1 MIKNEKEWTIV
12 GTVRAK
18 LNGVS
23 ATRGLPAFSVY
34 AFSPTE
40 ARGKA
45 EFIMNALNFG
55 PSLPEGVEFDLGMID
70 EDGNHYSANEYEG
83 VRKVG
88 SVIDGFLPCYQCGTD
103 TRYESRGRPCCGDCI
118 A

>member
-12 GTVRAK
+12 GTVRVEK
-18 LNGVS
+18 PDGWSV
-23 ATRGLPAFSVY
+23 TRGLPTFSVY
-34 AFSPTE
+34 GFSPRE
-40 ARGKA
+40 ARRKA
-45 EFIMNALNFG
+45 KEIITASWSG
-55 PSLPEGVEFDLGMID
+55 PSVVEFDLGILD

-88 SVIDGFLPCYQCGTD
+88 TVSDGFLPCYQCGTD